1 VTTEIRQ
8 RTSSGGVVVRRDG
21 GLQICLINP
30 SGRGTWALPKGW
42 IEPGETPETAA
53 LREVR
58 EETGLDGVI
67 ESELGT
73 IEYWF
78 YSREEEVRV
87 HKMVHFFLVRY
98 TGGDTAD
105 HDHEVAE
112 ARWLPVERA
121 LDVMTY
127 PNEREI
133 VRRALM
139 ILENR
144 A

>member
-1 VTTEIRQ
+1 
-8 RTSSGGVVVRRDG
+8 VRRDG
-21 GLQICLINP
+21 GLELCLINP

-42 IEPGETPETAA
+42 IEPGETPEIAA

-67 ESELGT
+67 EDELGT

-78 YSREEEVRV
+78 FSREERVRV
-87 HKMVHFFLVRY
+87 HKTVHFFLVQY

-133 VRRALM
+133 VRRALA
-139 ILENR
+139 IIENR
-144 A
+144 G